1 MDPKKIDEFMCE
13 LLKSMQ
19 NDLEKKKEAP
29 KEVEEDDTED
39 EEFEVNSSE
48 EVSGP
53 MNFEQVLG
61 VLKVAKK
68 LYNKEFVFWTDLE
81 TREDLGRRLYCFGYV
96 NGQPDHIISFYEETP
111 SKYCLTDF
119 DGSAILQPWFIEPL
133 ED

>member
-13 LLKSMQ
+13 LLKAMQ
-19 NDLEKKKEAP
+19 NDLKKKEEEP

-39 EEFEVNSSE
+39 DEFEVNSNDE
-48 EVSGP
+48 ARGP

-68 LYNKEFVFWTDLE
+68 LYNKEFVFWTDSE
-81 TREDLGRRLYCFGYV
+81 THEELGRRLYCFGYV
-96 NGQPDHIISFYEETP
+96 NGNPDHIISFYEATP
-111 SKYCLTDF
+111 SKYCLTDI
-119 DGSAILQPWFIEPL
+119 DGATILQPWFIEVL

>member
-13 LLKSMQ
+13 LLKAMQ
-19 NDLEKKKEAP
+19 NDLKKKAEEP

-39 EEFEVNSSE
+39 DEFEADSSE
-48 EVSGP
+48 EVRGP

-96 NGQPDHIISFYEETP
+96 NDQPDHIVSFYEKTP
-111 SKYCLTDF
+111 SNYSLAEFK
-119 DGSAILQPWFIEPL
+119 GSAILQQWFIEPL

>member
-13 LLKSMQ
+13 LLKAMQ
-19 NDLEKKKEAP
+19 NDLKKKAEEP

-39 EEFEVNSSE
+39 DEFEADSSK
-48 EVSGP
+48 EVRGP

-68 LYNKEFVFWTDLE
+68 LYNKEFVFWTNSE
-81 TREDLGRRLYCFGYV
+81 THEELGRRLYCFGYV
-96 NGQPDHIISFYEETP
+96 NGHPDHIISFYEATP
-111 SKYCLTDF
+111 SKSCIAYFEGPT
-119 DGSAILQPWFIEPL
+119 ILQGWFIEVL